1 MTRITTHPGEVLR
14 EEFMAP
20 CGIGASALARA
31 LDVPANRI
39 TEIVAKVKPRAV
51 TPDTALRLSRYF
63 GTTPRFWLN
72 LQQDH
77 GLSLVMAERGAHIDA
92 VVQPKAA

>member
-20 CGIGASALARA
+20 YGISASALARA
-31 LDVPANRI
+31 LDMSANRI
-39 TEIVAKVKPRAV
+39 TEIVAKIEPHAV

-77 GLSLVMAERGAHIDA
+77 DLSLAVVERAAHIDA
-92 VVQPKAA
+92 VVQPKGA